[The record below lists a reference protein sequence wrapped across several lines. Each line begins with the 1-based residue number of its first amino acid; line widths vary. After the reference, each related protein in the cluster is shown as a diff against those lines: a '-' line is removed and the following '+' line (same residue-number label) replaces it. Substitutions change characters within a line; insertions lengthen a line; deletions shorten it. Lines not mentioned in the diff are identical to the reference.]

1 MKESCEKMAHSLQKY
16 AEELRGKNKV
26 MKLVHSSTVS
36 WRSLQKG
43 LDIFYLK
50 PTTNLPLELR
60 QISSIVEETGPYSM
74 VDLLPYLP
82 AHSKKR
88 YLLTSKLKEGLNF
101 PTALL
106 VYSVGNNAGNSYF
119 IWHVP
124 DSSLDEALTN
134 T

>member
-1 MKESCEKMAHSLQKY
+1 L
-16 AEELRGKNKV
+16 G
-26 MKLVHSSTVS
+26 
-36 WRSLQKG
+36 
-43 LDIFYLK
+43 IFYLK

-88 YLLTSKLKEGLNF
+88 YLLTNKLKEGLNV

-134 T
+134 SQQVIEKIKQSLPVYHT